1 MLIKS
6 LNLKE
11 NKIRSHFISYHIYW
25 TTIGALFR
33 YLYFPLSRLAVELSA
48 GCFDRSHFWALKMT
62 KAQLELGVSVLVIA
76 G

>member
-33 YLYFPLSRLAVELSA
+33 YLYFPLSLILNRWTNTVWQWNYL
-48 GCFDRSHFWALKMT
+48 
-62 KAQLELGVSVLVIA
+62 QGVSTEVIS
-76 G
+76 GH